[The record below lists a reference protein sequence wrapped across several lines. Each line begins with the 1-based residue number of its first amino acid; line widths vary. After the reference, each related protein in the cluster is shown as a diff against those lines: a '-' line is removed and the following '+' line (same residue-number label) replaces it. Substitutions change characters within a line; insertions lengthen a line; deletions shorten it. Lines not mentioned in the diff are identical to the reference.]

1 MKWVFRTLLVVSVSG
16 MLLFYVWG
24 KVDLVRVGYE
34 LDALLKKKADLTKEH
49 ERLQARLSQLT
60 APERIASE
68 AGDKLGMKPPGARQ
82 VVLVPSH
89 PGDAGDA
96 STGDGPELPF
106 RLARQTGE

>member
-1 MKWVFRTLLVVSVSG
+1 MRWVLWSLLVVSVSG
-16 MLLFYVWG
+16 VLLFYVWG
-24 KVDLVRVGYE
+24 KVDVVRVGYE
-34 LDALLKKKADLTKEH
+34 LDALLKKKAALTQEH

-60 APERIASE
+60 APERIALE

-89 PGDAGDA
+89 PEDGTP
-96 STGDGPELPF
+96 SDGPEPPL

>member
-1 MKWVFRTLLVVSVSG
+1 MKWVLWTLLMVSVSG
-16 MLLFYVWG
+16 VLLFYVWG
-24 KVDLVRVGYE
+24 KVDVVRVGYE
-34 LDALLKKKADLTKEH
+34 LEALLKKKAALTQEH

-82 VVLVPSH
+82 VVLVPSQ
-89 PGDAGDA
+89 PEDGN
-96 STGDGPELPF
+96 SIDGPEPPL